1 MLGNI
6 PQYEDRLEGT
16 PVVPPAF
23 SVAGHVGP
31 ARLLL
36 SEGSVVCWPKAN
48 VVRCWAV
55 WRWPRRV
62 L

>member
-16 PVVPPAF
+16 PVVPPAL

-36 SEGSVVCWPKAN
+36 SEGSVVCWPQGQ
-48 VVRCWAV
+48 CGE
-55 WRWPRRV
+55 V
-62 L
+62 LGSVEVA